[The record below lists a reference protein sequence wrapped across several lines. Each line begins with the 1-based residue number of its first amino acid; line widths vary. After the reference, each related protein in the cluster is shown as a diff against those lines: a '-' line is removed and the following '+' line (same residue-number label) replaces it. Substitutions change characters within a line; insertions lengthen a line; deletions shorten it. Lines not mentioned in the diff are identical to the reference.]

1 MPFQRV
7 VEKFE
12 TIVTNF
18 VQQKNFTPVQV
29 AQNQTVCIA
38 EKVIILCILMQMY
51 VPLLS
56 NIQLSLENVTM
67 EGKFFSTE
75 GDTQTPG
82 GTTSTTDVPGV
93 LKLSASVSLPPSLF
107 TSIAA
112 NVINRTNIG
121 IFFSIYKTASFFP
134 LRNSSNSSIVV
145 TLVIGVTVVG
155 VMINNLTDPIV
166 LSFTIPNKVKDI
178 ILE

>member
-1 MPFQRV
+1 M
-7 VEKFE
+7 EKFE

-29 AQNQTVCIA
+29 AQNQTVFIA

-56 NIQLSLENVTM
+56 NIQLSLENVTI
-67 EGKFFSTE
+67 EGKFFSTV
-75 GDTQTPG
+75 GNTQTQG
-82 GTTSTTDVPGV
+82 GMTSATAVPGV
-93 LKLSASVSLPPSLF
+93 PKLSASVYLTPSLF
-107 TSIAA
+107 SSKAA
-112 NVINRTNIG
+112 NLINRTNIG

-134 LRNSSNSSIVV
+134 LRNPSNSTIVV
-145 TLVIGVTVVG
+145 PLVIGITVVG

-178 ILE
+178 